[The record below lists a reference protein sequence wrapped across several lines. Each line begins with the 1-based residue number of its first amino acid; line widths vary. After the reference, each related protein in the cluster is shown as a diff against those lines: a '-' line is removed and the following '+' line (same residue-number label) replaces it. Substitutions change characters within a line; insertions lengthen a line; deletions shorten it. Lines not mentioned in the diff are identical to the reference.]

1 MDNLGQLLTLKG
13 NHRINATMP
22 TQAPEAQQ
30 PSGRFCFW
38 GLMNTERRVTRV
50 QLLSTAALVLAVAVL
65 ALLK

>member
-1 MDNLGQLLTLKG
+1 
-13 NHRINATMP
+13 MP

-38 GLMNTERRVTRV
+38 GLMNTEHRVTRV